1 MNCTV
6 FLTVVSG
13 VFTFVLGQI
22 FVKLVIEPVHELKKT
37 LGQISHSLIEY
48 ANVIANPGVPS
59 KEIIDEASRQLRRL
73 SSQLHAHLYLVPAY
87 AVTARIFFLPSEQK
101 VREASTELI
110 GLSNSL
116 SQPTPGIY
124 KESARRVE
132 SICDALGIFM
142 AQSDRWPKE

>member
-6 FLTVVSG
+6 FLTIFSG
-13 VFTFVLGQI
+13 VLTFVIGQV

-37 LGQISHSLIEY
+37 LGQISHALIEH

-59 KEIIDEASRQLRRL
+59 KEVIDQASKQLRGL
-73 SSQLHAHLYLVPAY
+73 SSQLHAHLYLVPLY
-87 AVTARIFFLPSEQK
+87 VVTARIFFLPSKQN
-101 VREASTELI
+101 VREASTNLI

-124 KESARRVE
+124 EQSARRIE
-132 SICDALGIFM
+132 SICDGLGIFM
-142 AQSDRWPKE
+142 ADGDRWPK